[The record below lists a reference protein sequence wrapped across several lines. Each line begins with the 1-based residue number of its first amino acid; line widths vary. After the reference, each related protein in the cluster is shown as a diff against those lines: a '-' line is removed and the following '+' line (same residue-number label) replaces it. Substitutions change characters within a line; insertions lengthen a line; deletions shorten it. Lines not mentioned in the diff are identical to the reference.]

1 MTVRSASVTG
11 VPRTAELDWAA
22 WMLGIAVVVIAL
34 VFLVYPLVNAML
46 LAFVK
51 NGEDAGG
58 SGLTFANFARFFTA
72 ASYQRALW
80 NSVYSGL
87 AATALATVIALP
99 MAYAVARTEIQHRG
113 LISAMTV
120 VPLISPPF
128 IGAYAWIILLG
139 KNGTVTQWLHALTGW
154 TLPTIYG
161 PPGVILALAL
171 SYFPYVFLIVQG
183 ALAAADPHVEEAAR
197 MAGASR
203 ARILRTIT
211 LPLVFPAIGAA
222 MLIVFIKSIGDFGV
236 PSILGGEFQVLPT
249 LIYYQIHGYF
259 NLNAASAIAMVNVL
273 LTLVAMAAL
282 SWIHRHRNFAT
293 IGGTSHAAARHSGK
307 SARVFG
313 NVYCWLVILIAILP
327 QLVIALASFARR
339 WPGTMLPESYTL
351 DHYRAVWSQ
360 LTSPIANSLVL
371 AGAAT
376 ALCIVFGTVTAYA
389 SARDRLRARWAL
401 DLTIMLPFVLPG
413 LVVGVAYLTA
423 FNSGPLVLTGT
434 ALIIVLAYFTRRVA
448 FIFRSVATAIGQI
461 DPKLEDASTICGA
474 GWGTTMRCVLVPL
487 AAPAILAGAILVFS
501 TLIGEISATVLLY
514 SAKWKTISIAI
525 YELVL
530 GDQLAQASAIGTI
543 TTVMTLFLVLVASR
557 LAGKNMAELFR

>member
-99 MAYAVARTEIQHRG
+99 MAYAVARTEIPHRG

-171 SYFPYVFLIVQG
+171 SYFPYIFLIVQG

-203 ARILRTIT
+203 VRILRTIT

-222 MLIVFIKSIGDFGV
+222 MLIVFIKAIGDFGV

-249 LIYYQIHGYF
+249 LIYYQINGF
-259 NLNAASAIAMVNVL
+259 FKERRTEVNVKYIDPSYI
-273 LTLVAMAAL
+273 VRSVPANAQD
-282 SWIHRHRNFAT
+282 
-293 IGGTSHAAARHSGK
+293 
-307 SARVFG
+307 
-313 NVYCWLVILIAILP
+313 NVYCSRLAQAAVHAAVAGKTGMLVGRWHGSFVNLP
-327 QLVIALASFARR
+327 L
-339 WPGTMLPESYTL
+339 
-351 DHYRAVWSQ
+351 
-360 LTSPIANSLVL
+360 
-371 AGAAT
+371 
-376 ALCIVFGTVTAYA
+376 
-389 SARDRLRARWAL
+389 
-401 DLTIMLPFVLPG
+401 G
-413 LVVGVAYLTA
+413 LVTHG
-423 FNSGPLVLTGT
+423 
-434 ALIIVLAYFTRRVA
+434 RRK
-448 FIFRSVATAIGQI
+448 I
-461 DPKLEDASTICGA
+461 DPKRELWHSVLESTGQ
-474 GWGTTMRCVLVPL
+474 
-487 AAPAILAGAILVFS
+487 PAN
-501 TLIGEISATVLLY
+501 LY
-514 SAKWKTISIAI
+514 
-525 YELVL
+525 
-530 GDQLAQASAIGTI
+530 
-543 TTVMTLFLVLVASR
+543 
-557 LAGKNMAELFR
+557 